1 MRGST
6 VHDLPH
12 LIAIGGA
19 SCSGKTSIAAALVA
33 ALPAGSAVLLPLDS
47 YYRDLSCLTESE
59 RATMNFDDPNALEWP
74 LIREH
79 VSALSRG
86 NHVDVPEY
94 DFVQHLRTSRMYPI
108 EARPYV
114 ILEGLF
120 ALYDAQ
126 IRDRCAVRA
135 YVEARTETTLSRRI
149 SRDVN
154 ERGRTR
160 ESVLTQHSVHVL
172 PMAERYV
179 FPTRRYANLLLDG
192 AAPPEESARLILDF
206 MTP

>member
-1 MRGST
+1 MQ
-6 VHDLPH
+6 DLPH

-33 ALPAGSAVLLPLDS
+33 ALPAGSALLLPLDS
-47 YYRDLSCLTESE
+47 YYRDLSSIAESE
-59 RATMNFDDPNALEWP
+59 RTRVNFDEPEALEWP

-79 VSALSRG
+79 VAALSRG
-86 NHVDVPEY
+86 QSVDVPEY
-94 DFVQHLRTSRMYPI
+94 DFVQHLRTSRTHTVM
-108 EARPYV
+108 AKPYV
-114 ILEGLF
+114 IMEGLF

-135 YVEARTETTLSRRI
+135 YVDAPAETTLSRRI

-160 ESVLTQHSVHVL
+160 ESVLVQHSIHVL
-172 PMAERYV
+172 PMAERHV

-192 AAPPEESARLILDF
+192 SAPPEESARLILDF
-206 MTP
+206 MMP